1 MDHILGKMRGVKTA
15 DIKAALT
22 ADVAKHSK
30 EGLVLRHVW
39 HNAVDVDETL
49 FIFTTNDLEHAREYI
64 QKEHS
69 EARKENPNANLPE
82 LLYLKG
88 V

>member
-1 MDHILGKMRGVKTA
+1 MDHVLGKMRGVKTA
-15 DIKAALT
+15 DVKAALT
-22 ADVAKHSK
+22 SDVAKHSK

-39 HNAVDVDETL
+39 HNAYDDDETL

-64 QKEHS
+64 EKEHS
-69 EARKENPNANLPE
+69 KARKENPDANLPD
-82 LLYLKG
+82 LLFLKG

>member
-15 DIKAALT
+15 DIKAALA
-22 ADVAKHSK
+22 ADAAKHSK
-30 EGLVLRHVW
+30 DGLALRHVW
-39 HNAVDVDETL
+39 HNADDTDETL
-49 FIFTTNDLEHAREYI
+49 FIFTASDLEHAREVI
-64 QKEHS
+64 EKEHS
-69 EARKENPNANLPE
+69 DARKENPNANLPE